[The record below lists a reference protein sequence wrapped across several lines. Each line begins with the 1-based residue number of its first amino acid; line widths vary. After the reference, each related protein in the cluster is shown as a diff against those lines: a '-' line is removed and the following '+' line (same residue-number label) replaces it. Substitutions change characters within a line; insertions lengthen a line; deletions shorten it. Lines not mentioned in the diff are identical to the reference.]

1 MQYRSHLLIT
11 KSKVR
16 PVGGIESQSL
26 CYYVIFVMAVLEG
39 EMFFPSLSPRP
50 LSRMRPD
57 VATLEK
63 SRQRKPH
70 PLLPIGRDPSSQIQV
85 TASDNECCRPH
96 IPYPGRPAPFFRLSS
111 AISSLVVVT
120 IAAVV
125 FIEVSFCLINYGKA
139 AVRCKDRL
147 QGVVVALPL
156 NV

>member
-26 CYYVIFVMAVLEG
+26 CSYVIFVMAVLEG

-70 PLLPIGRDPSSQIQV
+70 PLLPIGRYPSSQIQV
-85 TASDNECCRPH
+85 TASDNECHPPH
-96 IPYPGRPAPFFRLSS
+96 IPHPGRPPPS
-111 AISSLVVVT
+111 
-120 IAAVV
+120 
-125 FIEVSFCLINYGKA
+125 C
-139 AVRCKDRL
+139 
-147 QGVVVALPL
+147 
-156 NV
+156 